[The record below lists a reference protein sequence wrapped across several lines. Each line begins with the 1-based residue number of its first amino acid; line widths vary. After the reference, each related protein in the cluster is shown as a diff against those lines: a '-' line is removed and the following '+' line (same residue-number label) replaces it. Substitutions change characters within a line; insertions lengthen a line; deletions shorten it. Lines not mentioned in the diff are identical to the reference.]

1 MKGCMKMNLEN
12 IKKDMRIKNYKEMCS
27 LLGENIKNGNSKKA
41 QLKEWERYFTYS
53 KDGNKFIINEIYSI
67 PKEKED
73 GRSESGSIYSEDIQK
88 LLLDLLA
95 QKENNGNI
103 FLSCNQLLLKLQM
116 VNSNYSMGRNNI
128 PRLSEIMKVDELVI
142 KDVYDYTHNKLK
154 SILENAL
161 NSLSRKSWINYY
173 KKITVC
179 VNKVSVETNALGQPK
194 LNSNNSI
201 EYIVTPEYREATI
214 EEEQYILGVEANLLD
229 EMKCEDKRDLIIKG
243 RMEEFRCKVNKLL
256 KENCNIEFYYNS
268 YQIISNKEVL
278 VERLGR
284 FEKANRFNNLNNNI
298 LKSSKKS
305 IVKKHENA
313 KSKYEWGL
321 PTEDKIEYIRCDRE
335 YVDNSNLIVTKII
348 DRKTRK
354 IKGFYDAK

>member
-1 MKGCMKMNLEN
+1 MNINQLKIN
-12 IKKDMRIKNYKEMCS
+12 MVVKNYKELCI
-27 LLGENIKNGNSKKA
+27 LLDEKSKGGDSKKS
-41 QLKEWERYFTYS
+41 QLKEWDRYFKYH
-53 KDGNKFIINEIYSI
+53 KDGNKFIIDEIYDV

-73 GRSESGSIYSEDIQK
+73 RRSESGSIYSEDVQK

-95 QKENNGNI
+95 QKENDGNI

-116 VNSNYSMGRNNI
+116 VNSNYSLGRNNI
-128 PRLSEIMKVDELVI
+128 PRLSEIMKVDEVVI
-142 KDVYDYTHNKLK
+142 KDIYDYTHNKLK
-154 SILENAL
+154 AILENAL

-194 LNSNNSI
+194 LNINNNI

-214 EEEQYILGVEANLLD
+214 EEEQYILGVESKLLD
-229 EMKCEDKRDLIIKG
+229 EMNCEDKRDLIIKG
-243 RMEEFRCKVNKLL
+243 RMDEFRCKVNKLL

-284 FEKANRFNNLNNNI
+284 FEKANRFNNLNSNI
-298 LKSSKKS
+298 LESSKSSIK
-305 IVKKHENA
+305 KKHENA
-313 KSKYEWGL
+313 KLKYKWGS
-321 PTEDKIEYIRCDRE
+321 PAEGTIDYVRCEDE

-354 IKGFYDAK
+354 IKGFYEAV